1 MGANMSVHSRT
12 IDLPDHANELD
23 NRALAIDRVGIKG
36 LRYPIRV
43 LDRENRE
50 QNTVATINAY
60 VGLPQEFKG
69 THMSRFVEV
78 LNQVRGQMTF
88 RQFPEILR
96 QIQTRLDATDAFIE
110 VELPYFMEKKAP
122 VSGEPS
128 LMDYQCRFE
137 GERRGQENRFLLVA
151 EVPVKSLCP
160 CSKAVSDYGAHN
172 QRSYVT
178 VEVRSSEFIWL
189 EDIIEDVEACGSAP
203 LFTLLKRDD
212 EKYVTE
218 LAYDNPKFVED
229 LVRDVVVQVRKRP
242 GIEWLRVQAENKESI
257 HNHSAY
263 AEIIWSPDAAVEPP
277 RSDFRIPVSAAKESF
292 GVWLRDRRTERRY
305 NQRTFAHELGVS
317 AGFLSRVESDEKR
330 LSVEA
335 LARAAELLSVDP
347 VQIQLRAGV
356 VPSNLTDK
364 IAADPEGFLAWIAA
378 S

>member
-1 MGANMSVHSRT
+1 MSTASSVPRT
-12 IDLPDHANELD
+12 VDLPDHANEPD
-23 NRALAIDRVGIKG
+23 TRALAIDRVGIKG

-43 LDRENRE
+43 LDRDNRE

-88 RQFPEILR
+88 RQLPEILR
-96 QIQTRLDATDAFIE
+96 QIQTRLDATDAYIE
-110 VELPYFMEKKAP
+110 VELPYFMEKRAP

-189 EDIIEDVEACGSAP
+189 EDIIEDVEACASAP
-203 LFTLLKRDD
+203 LFSLLKRAD

-229 LVRDVVVQVRKRP
+229 LVRDVVVRIRNRP

-263 AEIIWSPDAAVEPP
+263 AEIVWSPEDAEQAP
-277 RSDFRIPVSAAKESF
+277 RSDFRRPASTPVEPF
-292 GVWLRDRRTERRY
+292 GEWLR
-305 NQRTFAHELGVS
+305 NQRNERSFNQRSFADALGVS
-317 AGFLSRVESDEKR
+317 PGFLSRVESDEKR
-330 LSVEA
+330 LSTEA
-335 LARAAELLSVDP
+335 LARAAEVLSIDP
-347 VQIQLRAGV
+347 VQLQLRAGV
-356 VPSNLTDK
+356 VPPELAQK
-364 IAADPEGFLAWIAA
+364 IAADPAGFLAWV
-378 S
+378 SQP

>member
-1 MGANMSVHSRT
+1 MSTATSVPRV

-23 NRALAIDRVGIKG
+23 TRALAIDRVGIKG

-137 GERRGQENRFLLVA
+137 GERRGHENRFLLVA

-189 EDIIEDVEACGSAP
+189 EDIIEDVEACASAP

-229 LVRDVVVQVRKRP
+229 LVRDVVVSIRKRP

-263 AEIIWSPDAAVEPP
+263 AEIVWSPDNAEEAP
-277 RSDFRIPVSAAKESF
+277 RSDFRPQVPAAAEPF
-292 GVWLRDRRTERRY
+292 GVWLRTQRIDRGLT
-305 NQRTFAHELGVS
+305 QRAFADALGVS
-317 AGFLSRVESDEKR
+317 PGFLSRVESDEKR
-330 LSVEA
+330 LSQDA
-335 LARAAELLSVDP
+335 LARAAAVLEVDS

-356 VPSNLTDK
+356 VPPALSQK
-364 IAADPEGFLAWIAA
+364 IAADPEGFLAWVAQR
-378 S
+378 

>member
-1 MGANMSVHSRT
+1 M
-12 IDLPDHANELD
+12 
-23 NRALAIDRVGIKG
+23 
-36 LRYPIRV
+36 
-43 LDRENRE
+43 
-50 QNTVATINAY
+50 ATINAY

-96 QIQTRLDATDAFIE
+96 QIQSRLDATDAFIE
-110 VELPYFMEKKAP
+110 VDLPYFMEKKAP
-122 VSGEPS
+122 ISGAPS

-137 GERRGQENRFLLVA
+137 GERRGQHNRFLLVT

-189 EDIIEDVEACGSAP
+189 EDIIEDVEACASAP
-203 LFTLLKRDD
+203 LFALLKRDD
-212 EKYVTE
+212 EKHVTE

-229 LVRDVVVQVRKRP
+229 LVRDVVVRIRQRP

-263 AEIIWSPDAAVEPP
+263 AEIVWSPDEGREQP
-277 RSDFRIPVSAAKESF
+277 RSDFRAPVERSAESF
-292 GVWLRDRRTERRY
+292 GSWLRQTRTDRKYT
-305 NQRTFAHELGVS
+305 QRAFADALRVS
-317 AGFLSRVESDEKR
+317 PGFLSRVESDEKR
-330 LSVEA
+330 LSADAME
-335 LARAAELLSVDP
+335 RAAEVLGVEL
-347 VQIQLRAGV
+347 IQLQLRCGSLPDDLA
-356 VPSNLTDK
+356 SK
-364 IAADPEGFLAWIAA
+364 IAADPDGFLAWAKG
-378 S
+378 

>member
-1 MGANMSVHSRT
+1 MSTSTSAAGRA
-12 IDLPDHANELD
+12 DLPDHANEMD
-23 NRALAIDRVGIKG
+23 TRALAIDRVGIKG

-96 QIQTRLDATDAFIE
+96 QIQGRLDATDAFIE
-110 VELPYFMEKKAP
+110 VDLPYFMEKKAP
-122 VSGEPS
+122 MSGAPS

-137 GERRGQENRFLLVA
+137 GERRGQHNRFLLVA

-189 EDIIEDVEACGSAP
+189 EDIIEDVEACASSP

-229 LVRDVVVQVRKRP
+229 LVRDVVVRIRQRP

-263 AEIIWSPDAAVEPP
+263 AEIVWSPEEGTEQP
-277 RSDFRIPVSAAKESF
+277 RSDFRGPVESSAESF
-292 GVWLRDRRTERRY
+292 GAWLRQARTDRKYT
-305 NQRTFAHELGVS
+305 QRAFAEALGVS
-317 AGFLSRVESDEKR
+317 PGFLSRVESDEKR
-330 LSVEA
+330 LSADA
-335 LARAAELLSVDP
+335 LERAAQVLGVEP
-347 VQIQLRAGV
+347 IQLQLRCGAM
-356 VPSNLTDK
+356 PEHLANK
-364 IAADPEGFLAWIAA
+364 IAADPDGFLAWAMR
-378 S
+378 

>member
-1 MGANMSVHSRT
+1 
-12 IDLPDHANELD
+12 
-23 NRALAIDRVGIKG
+23 
-36 LRYPIRV
+36 
-43 LDRENRE
+43 
-50 QNTVATINAY
+50 
-60 VGLPQEFKG
+60 
-69 THMSRFVEV
+69 VEV

-88 RQFPEILR
+88 RQFPDILR

-110 VELPYFMEKKAP
+110 VELPYFMEKQAP

-137 GERRGQENRFLLVA
+137 GERRGQQNRFLLVV

-189 EDIIEDVEACGSAP
+189 EDIIEDVEACASAP

-229 LVRDVVVQVRKRP
+229 LVRDVVVQIRKRT

-263 AEIIWSPDAAVEPP
+263 AEIVWSPEDGADTP
-277 RSDFRIPVSAAKESF
+277 RSDFRGPVEASTHSF
-292 GVWLRDRRTERRY
+292 GTWLKTKRVERKY
-305 NQRTFAHELGVS
+305 TQRAFADALDVS
-317 AGFLSRVESDEKR
+317 PGFLSRVESDEKR
-330 LSVEA
+330 LSSDA
-335 LARAAELLSVDP
+335 LIRAASVLGVDP
-347 VQIQLRAGV
+347 LQLQLRSGALPPPLAQKV
-356 VPSNLTDK
+356 
-364 IAADPEGFLAWIAA
+364 AADPDGFLAWAL

>member
-1 MGANMSVHSRT
+1 MSTQPRK
-12 IDLPDHANELD
+12 IDLPDHANEPD
-23 NRALAIDRVGIKG
+23 TRALAIDRVGIKG

-50 QNTVATINAY
+50 QNTVATVNAY

-96 QIQTRLDATDAFIE
+96 QIQTRLDATDAYIE

-122 VSGEPS
+122 VSGELS

-189 EDIIEDVEACGSAP
+189 EDIIEDVEQCASAP
-203 LFTLLKRDD
+203 LFSLLKRDD

-229 LVRDVVVQVRKRP
+229 LVRDVVVRIRRRP

-263 AEIIWSPDAAVEPP
+263 AEIVWPPEDGVETP
-277 RSDFRIPVSAAKESF
+277 RSDFRSNDPVASDSF
-292 GVWLRDRRTERRY
+292 GVWLRTEREQRDF
-305 NQRTFAHELGVS
+305 NQRTFADALGVS
-317 AGFLSRVESDEKR
+317 PGFLSRVESDEKR
-330 LSVEA
+330 LSPEA
-335 LARAAELLSVDP
+335 LVRVAELLGVDP
-347 VQIQLRAGV
+347 IHTQLRAGV
-356 VPSNLTDK
+356 VPTEMAQH
-364 IAADPEGFLAWIAA
+364 IATNPESFLAWVSAQ
-378 S
+378 